1 MVALCIVFFTKTLVS
16 AAPVPQGKRGGTL
29 ASAVPVPQG
38 EHGGALASVVPV
50 PQGEHG
56 GTLPSGVT
64 QDDDFDDDYD
74 DDRRSVSSVDSSVS
88 GLLALTAPAV
98 NGIVD
103 PLATGVGR
111 GVAGAAGGTAQFLG
125 LLGDAMVSLLH
136 VGGGFAANAE
146 QGAGVAVAN
155 AAPAVQGTVYV
166 QS

>member
-1 MVALCIVFFTKTLVS
+1 MVSFSKRKLPGIVTLCIVFFTKTLVS
-16 AAPVPQGKRGGTL
+16 ASPVPQGKRGGTV
-29 ASAVPVPQG
+29 ASA
-38 EHGGALASVVPV
+38 VPV

-64 QDDDFDDDYD
+64 QDDDYDDDYD
-74 DDRRSVSSVDSSVS
+74 DDRRSVSSVSSVDSSVS
-88 GLLALTAPAV
+88 GLLALTTPAV

-111 GVAGAAGGTAQFLG
+111 GVAGAAGGTAQVFG
-125 LLGDAMVSLLH
+125 LLGDAMASLLH
-136 VGGGFAANAE
+136 VVGGVAANAE

-155 AAPAVQGTVYV
+155 VAPAVQGTVYV